1 MGGCAQLLSHAMGN
15 SSGRCL
21 SAEASCI
28 CVGFASA
35 CQGCSHDAAPD
46 GRPGQ
51 EWCYVEAHGA
61 LPYFRFASLG
71 NAT

>member
-46 GRPGQ
+46 GTPGQ